1 MAMKSDR
8 AFSRTAAIRPPP
20 GSPFIKHLARGLKTG
35 ARRRGPNARA
45 AAGTWKAYECVT
57 VSMLRPLW
65 AAEGPSCGA
74 ARAGGGAAMPF
85 AGAAA
90 GQARFNWPRARRT
103 SWPKWPNF
111 TVHGPRRRYLDN
123 GRENG
128 RGGCKRVI
136 TPRSGTIQ
144 GCMQRGMG
152 SHLGERR
159 LSFTPRRATAP
170 CHSDLLCFEGC
181 CLCEG

>member
-1 MAMKSDR
+1 MKSGC

-45 AAGTWKAYECVT
+45 AAGTWKAHECVT

-65 AAEGPSCGA
+65 AAEEPSCGA

-85 AGAAA
+85 AGAGAR
-90 GQARFNWPRARRT
+90 QARSNRPRARRT

-128 RGGCKRVI
+128 RGGCKRVT
-136 TPRSGTIQ
+136 TPRGGTIQ

-152 SHLGERR
+152 SYLGGSPP
-159 LSFTPRRATAP
+159 SFTPCLATAP
-170 CHSDLLCFEGC
+170 SPTYCTLF
-181 CLCEG
+181 

>member
-1 MAMKSDR
+1 
-8 AFSRTAAIRPPP
+8 
-20 GSPFIKHLARGLKTG
+20 
-35 ARRRGPNARA
+35 
-45 AAGTWKAYECVT
+45 
-57 VSMLRPLW
+57 
-65 AAEGPSCGA
+65 
-74 ARAGGGAAMPF
+74 MPF

-159 LSFTPRRATAP
+159 LSFTPRLATAP
-170 CHSDLLCFEGC
+170 CHSDLLCFEGGDPDDQDTYGNTALHMVVVTGQLVSINHLKPESSSMKNLIV
-181 CLCEG
+181 LCSLTHSVRHPGL

>member
-1 MAMKSDR
+1 MAMKSGC

-20 GSPFIKHLARGLKTG
+20 GSPFIKHLTRGLKTG

-45 AAGTWKAYECVT
+45 AAGTWKARECVT

-65 AAEGPSCGA
+65 AAEEAPCGN
-74 ARAGGGAAMPF
+74 AMAF
-85 AGAAA
+85 AGAGA

-111 TVHGPRRRYLDN
+111 TVHGPRRRYVDN

-136 TPRSGTIQ
+136 TPRSGTIR

-159 LSFTPRRATAP
+159 LSFTPRLATAP
-170 CHSDLLCFEGC
+170 CHSDLLCF
-181 CLCEG
+181 